1 MCLYK
6 MSSEAGRLTK
16 ERTITT
22 ETYTKSKIHAMCV
35 NKKSTDYLYVIW
47 VKMSDLQKRL
57 AHQNLIHVAM
67 KKIKS

>member
-1 MCLYK
+1 

-16 ERTITT
+16 ERKITI

-35 NKKSTDYLYVIW
+35 KKKGTDHLYVIW

-57 AHQNLIHVAM
+57 AHQNLIHVSM